1 MKHYKRTRQ
10 HLAAALTYMAQRLA
24 REFHSQYYQ
33 EGLKNL
39 KPLELEAR
47 LAMLF
52 LFDYILNAKQVPDN
66 LREGFLSDGFRNLSR
81 QPYTKQVVEKEAVT
95 FFEQRF
101 NEYADLAVN
110 KGSQWFSWFVDDLY
124 QNLKGSALH
133 QAAQRSYNLPVTHKL
148 ESWAKSL
155 EAQYFFTDQ
164 FLEAILQQRPALK
177 AYQQVKQLNGEPP
190 LSGLAFWRA
199 WLFRV

>member
-1 MKHYKRTRQ
+1 
-10 HLAAALTYMAQRLA
+10 
-24 REFHSQYYQ
+24 
-33 EGLKNL
+33 
-39 KPLELEAR
+39 
-47 LAMLF
+47 MLF
-52 LFDYILNAKQVPDN
+52 LFDYILNSKQVPDN

-81 QPYTKQVVEKEAVT
+81 QPYTKQVVENEAVT

-133 QAAQRSYNLPVTHKL
+133 QAVKRYYNLPATHKL

-164 FLEAILQQRPALK
+164 FLEAILQQKPALK
-177 AYQQVKQLNGEPP
+177 AYQEVKQLNGEPP